1 MWQNFRS
8 TVLDIALS
16 VIFAIAQNDSC
27 AYSLLRQHFWDNAD
41 DADNTVE
48 GLTHFNIPFT
58 YSLKTGKPL
67 VFLFPCGYRQK
78 QLPEVFYKKCVL
90 RNFTKL
96 TGKHLCQSLLLKR
109 RLWHRC
115 FSVNFVKFLIT
126 ALLQNTWQLLLN
138 KVSNFTLFT

>member
-96 TGKHLCQSLLLKR
+96 TGKHLCQS
-109 RLWHRC
+109 
-115 FSVNFVKFLIT
+115 FFF
-126 ALLQNTWQLLLN
+126 N
-138 KVSNFTLFT
+138 KVAGLRPPGRLLPYRTGQLARNELRSSRIIKL

>member
-48 GLTHFNIPFT
+48 GLTHFNIPCT

-96 TGKHLCQSLLLKR
+96 TGKHLCQSL
-109 RLWHRC
+109 
-115 FSVNFVKFLIT
+115 FF
-126 ALLQNTWQLLLN
+126 N
-138 KVSNFTLFT
+138 KVAGLRPPGRLLPYRTGQLARNELRSSRIIKL